1 MTSMADED
9 DPLKVQDTSNLTDA
23 DWAEIN
29 RWKRAY
35 QAGGKAKLDQ
45 IMADLAKDDP
55 IRHMTVVA
63 AFWPDMAREMIRD
76 EMAANGMDEQDL
88 RDLIR
93 KLESPARDQ

>member
-1 MTSMADED
+1 
-9 DPLKVQDTSNLTDA
+9 
-23 DWAEIN
+23 
-29 RWKRAY
+29 
-35 QAGGKAKLDQ
+35 
-45 IMADLAKDDP
+45 MADLAKDDP